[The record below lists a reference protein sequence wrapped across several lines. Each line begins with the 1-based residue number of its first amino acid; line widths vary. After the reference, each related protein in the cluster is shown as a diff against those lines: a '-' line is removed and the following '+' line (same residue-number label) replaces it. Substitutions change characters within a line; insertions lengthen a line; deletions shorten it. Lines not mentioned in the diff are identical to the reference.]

1 MGAKATDKVIEEFL
15 KAAEDASEK
24 GKDGN
29 AAAKRYVESLG
40 KGIVYGLLKGFEE
53 PAEYE
58 KLKKDE
64 TLARMRLF
72 GILFDKVA
80 DLDKHNVN
88 YFRRR

>member
-1 MGAKATDKVIEEFL
+1 MGAKDADKVIEEFL

-29 AAAKRYVESLG
+29 AAAEKYVDSLSTN
-40 KGIVYGLLKGFEE
+40 IVYILLKEFEKS
-53 PAEYE
+53 AEYE

-72 GILFDKVA
+72 GILFKKVA
-80 DLDKHNVN
+80 GRDIHNVN